1 MNKLKLLS
9 IILLLATF
17 SNTSFSEEKAEC
29 KDIKKYFKR
38 MACFGKAAKN
48 KIGSAVTSSKK
59 TTKKEAPKEETPTS
73 ETEEPASETKIEK
86 SEKVECE
93 DIKKYF
99 KRMACFGK
107 AAKNKIGSAVTSS
120 KEGVNKVFKKDK

>member
-48 KIGSAVTSSKK
+48 KIGSAVTSSK
-59 TTKKEAPKEETPTS
+59 
-73 ETEEPASETKIEK
+73 
-86 SEKVECE
+86 
-93 DIKKYF
+93 
-99 KRMACFGK
+99 
-107 AAKNKIGSAVTSS
+107 
-120 KEGVNKVFKKDK
+120 EGVNKVFKKDK